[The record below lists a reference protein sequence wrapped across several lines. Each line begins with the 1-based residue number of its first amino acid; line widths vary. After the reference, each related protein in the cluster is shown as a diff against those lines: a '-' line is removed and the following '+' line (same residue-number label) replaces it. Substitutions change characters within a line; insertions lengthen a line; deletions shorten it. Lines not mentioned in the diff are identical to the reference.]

1 MTKFKN
7 TWMAVLGLISGFS
20 AQSQTD
26 STVYEIGTWEDF
38 RTSAITYT
46 FDDNCSNQYTK
57 AVPMFDAL
65 GFKGTFY
72 TVTGADWS
80 PQPQWNVLEQMAAN
94 GHEIGSHTVTHTNL
108 YGMRTNK
115 ETKELRDSR
124 DSINAHVTSQ
134 QCITM
139 SYPYCAVDDEALC
152 AKYYISARGCQGF
165 VEGKTPGDILNVS
178 SIICGPQGAVNSVAA
193 FKESI
198 NSAVNKKGWC
208 VFLIHGIDDD
218 PGAYSPLA
226 SGVLNNSLKY
236 CDIRNYKCWVSTFAN
251 VSKYIM
257 ERNNASVAVLSASD
271 STIVL
276 QVTDTM
282 PDSLYN
288 YPLTLRR
295 PLPPNWPA
303 AEVTQNDAPVSTWY
317 ARLDTVVYVMFKAVP
332 DGGDVKLTLSNEPYE
347 LIDMDHEDEDT
358 IGEPEIPS
366 AIRIDEGSNSSSD
379 GELKLMYRSGE
390 LLFELPS
397 GSDGKVALSLYST
410 TGVMLATYEIRN
422 MDHNKGSVQIPEDI
436 DIQGICFVRVSNM
449 KKTWC
454 GKLVL

>member
-1 MTKFKN
+1 MKRFKN
-7 TWMAVLGLISGFS
+7 AWMLIPGLITGLS

-26 STVYEIGTWEDF
+26 TVIYEIGTWDDF

-72 TVTGADWS
+72 TVTGADWT
-80 PQPQWNVLEQMAAN
+80 PPAQWNVLEQMAAN
-94 GHEIGSHTVTHTNL
+94 GHEIGSHCVTHTSL
-108 YGMRTNK
+108 YGLRASV
-115 ETKELRDSR
+115 ETKELKNSR
-124 DSINAHVTSQ
+124 DSINAHVPSQ

-139 SYPYCAVDDEALC
+139 SYPYCAVGDKELC
-152 AKYYISARGCQGF
+152 AKYYISARGCQGY

-178 SIICGPQGAVNSVAA
+178 SIICGSAGTINSVAA

-218 PGAYSPLA
+218 PGGYSPLA
-226 SGVLNNSLKY
+226 SGVLDNSLKY

-257 ERNNASVAVLSASD
+257 ERNSASVAVLSASD

-295 PLPPNWPA
+295 PLPPNWPS
-303 AEVTQNDAPVSTWY
+303 AEVTQNDVPVGTFYSKI
-317 ARLDTVVYVMFKAVP
+317 DTVVYLIFHAVP
-332 DGGDVKLTLSNEPYE
+332 DGGDVKLTLSNEPFE
-347 LIDMDHEDEDT
+347 LTDMDHEDEDT

-366 AIRIDEGSNSSSD
+366 AIRIDEGSNSSSG

-390 LLFELPS
+390 LMFELPPGS
-397 GSDGKVALSLYST
+397 GGDVALSLYST
-410 TGVMLATYEIRN
+410 SGILLATYEVRN
-422 MDHNKGSVQIPEDI
+422 MSHDTGRVRMPDDI
-436 DIQGICFVRVSNM
+436 DRQGIYIVQVSNF
-449 KKTWC
+449 KRTWC
-454 GKLVL
+454 GKLVF